1 MRTKKFSAC
10 NMETSFSEIVN
21 SNQSREEKLRQA
33 AEKIRNAKGYSWVG
47 IYDVGEKEITNLAW
61 AGRSEPV
68 IHSFPK
74 DKGLNGRAVMKKQS
88 VIVNDIDKD
97 EDYLLTFTDTQSEIV
112 APIFDASGRQIIGT
126 IDVESETENAFS
138 NEDIAFLEN
147 CAKQIFELWKKD
159 K

>member
-1 MRTKKFSAC
+1 
-10 NMETSFSEIVN
+10 METSFNEILN

-33 AEKIRNAKGYSWVG
+33 AEKIREAKGYSWVG
-47 IYDVGEKEITNLAW
+47 IYDVGDKEITNLAW

-97 EDYLLTFTDTQSEIV
+97 EDYLLTFTNTQSEIV
-112 APIFDASGRQIIGT
+112 APVFEASGPQIVGT
-126 IDVESETENAFS
+126 IDVESEMENAFT
-138 NEDIAFLEN
+138 NEDVIFLED
-147 CAKQIFELWKKD
+147 CARQISALWRE
-159 K
+159 

>member
-1 MRTKKFSAC
+1 MRTKKFLAC
-10 NMETSFSEIVN
+10 DMETSFNEILN
-21 SNQSREEKLRQA
+21 SNQSREEKLRKA
-33 AEKIRNAKGYSWVG
+33 AEKIRNAKGY
-47 IYDVGEKEITNLAW
+47 AW

-112 APIFDASGRQIIGT
+112 APIFDAGDRQIVGT
-126 IDVESETENAFS
+126 IDVESETEN
-138 NEDIAFLEN
+138 
-147 CAKQIFELWKKD
+147 
-159 K
+159 

>member
-1 MRTKKFSAC
+1 
-10 NMETSFSEIVN
+10 MEISFTEILN
-21 SNQSREEKLRQA
+21 SNQSREEKLRRS
-33 AEKIRNAKGYSWVG
+33 AERIRQAKGYSWVG
-47 IYDVGEKEITNLAW
+47 IYDVGDKEITNLAW

-112 APIFDASGRQIIGT
+112 TPVFEANEQQIVGT
-126 IDVESETENAFS
+126 IDVESEIENAFTE
-138 NEDIAFLEN
+138 EDVIFLED
-147 CAKQIFELWKKD
+147 CARQISGLWKT
-159 K
+159 